1 MKGFKKPTQRKSQ
14 KIIWNSEDFSIK
26 KTDMNDDL
34 ECINAGKDFSVSKV
48 LCFVD
53 QKLEARRDGK
63 TDGKTL

>member
-14 KIIWNSEDFSIK
+14 QKNLEFVRFLNK
-26 KTDMNDDL
+26 KTAMNDDL

-53 QKLEARRDGK
+53 QKLGA
-63 TDGKTL
+63 L